1 LDPIVNA
8 LTKVVT
14 TVFPKRVLKTAEHY
28 AMLIFGGIID
38 EWNTK
43 ISRPKRTE
51 IIDRWLEIVKV

>member
-14 TVFPKRVLKTAEHY
+14 TVFPKRVLSLAEHY

-43 ISRPKRTE
+43 IPRAERTE
-51 IIDRWLEIVKV
+51 LLNRWLDIVKV